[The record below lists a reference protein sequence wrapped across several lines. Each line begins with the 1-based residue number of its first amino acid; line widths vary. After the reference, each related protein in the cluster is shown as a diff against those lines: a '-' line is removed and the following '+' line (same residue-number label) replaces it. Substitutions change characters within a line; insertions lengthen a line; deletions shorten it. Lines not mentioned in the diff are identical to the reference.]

1 MKISRDRGKSYP
13 ANSERD
19 LTDQLP
25 SSPAAVRIFGPDGT
39 CATIFLDFDVAPAGQ
54 AQVDVDVRHVTS
66 WLHRH
71 GARWIADHSPSG
83 GRHIYIPLARRVG
96 FSEARDLVEAL
107 GASCPSLD
115 KSQHQ
120 NLKQGC
126 MRVPGS
132 RHKTGGYQE
141 LDMSLNM
148 AYDVV
153 RRPNSADV
161 WDALV
166 GDLRA
171 EITAVRHLRS
181 VEPYT
186 SAITGVKED
195 RSLDTL
201 PIAGLSHRIL
211 DIAQHGM
218 YDTARYPSASE
229 ARMAVITAAAASGM
243 KLTDVELRARTGIW
257 PGLAQFYSRYRTQ
270 SRFKSMK
277 ADWDN
282 ALRFLQAQRKL
293 EKKQPNLA
301 KVTYD
306 HNSPTSPLPSH
317 RAGLQGGNFLAGT
330 SNGSP
335 AEHQFILNW
344 RNALTIV
351 EHRYQGSRAGL
362 VRRMLLRAMGAAA
375 RMTGSR
381 FIEFGSRSYAVA
393 TGQDHTTVAAHLRE
407 LRSEPNALVT
417 LIERGKGTHA
427 DQYML
432 TIPEDLIEP
441 AGSLA
446 WRKGKI
452 HALRAAFRELG
463 LPAAYIYEELER
475 APLSCATAELVRA
488 TGMSRTAVSEALE
501 ILAAWNLATRSPA
514 GAWSVNVTANLDL
527 IAEQLG
533 VMDQVH
539 AQIARH
545 RAERARWR
553 QWLGSRIVATLEPL
567 SPGEDYPWDVYER
580 PPDDW
585 ELADLA
591 FSARSG

>member
-1 MKISRDRGKSYP
+1 M
-13 ANSERD
+13 
-19 LTDQLP
+19 
-25 SSPAAVRIFGPDGT
+25 
-39 CATIFLDFDVAPAGQ
+39 APAGQ
-54 AQVDVDVRHVTS
+54 AQVDADVRHVTT

-83 GRHIYIPLARRVG
+83 GRHIYVPLARRVG

-141 LDMSLNM
+141 LDMSLNL

-153 RRPNSADV
+153 RRPNSAGV
-161 WDALV
+161 WEALI
-166 GDLRA
+166 GDLGA
-171 EITAVRHLRS
+171 EINAVRQMRI

-186 SAITGVKED
+186 SAITGEKED
-195 RSLDTL
+195 RSLDTS
-201 PIAGLSHRIL
+201 PVAGLSHRIL
-211 DIAQHGM
+211 DIAQHGV
-218 YDTARYPSASE
+218 YDTARYSSASE

-243 KLTDVELRARTGIW
+243 KLTDVELRVRTGIW
-257 PGLAQFYSRYRTQ
+257 PGLAQFYSRYRGP

-282 ALRFLQAQRKL
+282 VLRFIQTQRKL
-293 EKKQPNLA
+293 DKKQANQPA
-301 KVTYD
+301 KSNT
-306 HNSPTSPLPSH
+306 HKSPTSRLPSH
-317 RAGLQGGNFLAGT
+317 GAGLQGGNSLAAN
-330 SNGSP
+330 SNESP

-344 RNALTIV
+344 RNALTIA
-351 EHRYQGSRAGL
+351 EHRYHGSRSGL

-407 LRSEPNALVT
+407 LRTESDALVT
-417 LIERGKGTHA
+417 LIERGKGTHG

-441 AGSLA
+441 ASSLA

-463 LPAAYIYEELER
+463 LPAAYVYEELER
-475 APLSCATAELVRA
+475 APLPRSTAELVRA
-488 TGMSRTAVSEALE
+488 TGLSRTAVSEALE
-501 ILAAWNLATRSPA
+501 ILAAWNLTTRSPA
-514 GAWSVNVTANLDL
+514 GVWSVNTTTNLDL

-553 QWLGSRIVATLEPL
+553 QWLGSRILATLEPL
-567 SPGEDYPWDVYER
+567 SPGEDYPWDAYER

-591 FSARSG
+591 FSARAG